1 MFQRNY
7 MPGLFGLK
15 RINWSSLL
23 NNTQKTLNIINQA
36 IPIVYQVKPMIAN
49 AKTMFQVI
57 NAVKDDNVST
67 TNTIQAE
74 TNVDQKNKENE
85 NKNNNGEPIFY
96 I

>member
-7 MPGLFGLK
+7 MPGLFGIK
-15 RINWSSLL
+15 RVNWSALL

-57 NAVKDDNVST
+57 NAVKGDDVST
-67 TNTIQAE
+67 TNNDVIEVTE
-74 TNVDQKNKENE
+74 E
-85 NKNNNGEPIFY
+85 NKNSSDNNTNKNGPIFY

>member
-15 RINWSSLL
+15 RMNWSSLL

-36 IPIVYQVKPMIAN
+36 IPIIYQVKPMINN

-57 NAVKDDNVST
+57 NAVKGDEVVN
-67 TNTIQAE
+67 TNTKN
-74 TNVDQKNKENE
+74 TNEESIDTSNSTST
-85 NKNNNGEPIFY
+85 NKNGPIFY